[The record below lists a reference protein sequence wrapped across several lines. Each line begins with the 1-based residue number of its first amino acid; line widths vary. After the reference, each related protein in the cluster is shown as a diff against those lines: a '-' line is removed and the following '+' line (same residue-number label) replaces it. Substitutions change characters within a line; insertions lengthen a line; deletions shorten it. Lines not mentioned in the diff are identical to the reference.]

1 MTTSGRRRQRVVVTG
16 GAGFLGSHLCE
27 RLLDEDY
34 EVLCLDKLPHR
45 HTGQRRSP
53 ARAWSVQA
61 DPRRRDGLCPHRRRR
76 GCGAPLRLSG
86 VTHRLPPPSDRD
98 PEGWLDRH
106 VAHPGPG
113 PGEARA
119 ICWLR
124 PRRHTAIRRSIRSR
138 RPTGATSIRSDLAV
152 LRRGEAVRRGHDDG
166 LSATRARSR
175 PASWWSRAAR
185 SPSLPA
191 RKTTRPFA
199 SRTSPWLVTCSV
211 GSRPSASTT
220 ASSARSS
227 GSGRITSPYRRDRTR
242 RGSSEKRVADNAAR
256 RDWLVPDLP
265 VCGAWRCPVPAV
277 GVLVLQ
283 RVPRP

>member
-16 GAGFLGSHLCE
+16 DAGFLGSHLCE

-34 EVLCLDKLPHR
+34 EVLCLDNFL
-45 HTGQRRSP
+45 TGTPGNVAHLLERGPFRLIRADVTDYVHIGGAVDAVLHFASP
-53 ARAWSVQA
+53 ASPIDYLHLPIETLKVGSIGTLHTLGLAREKRA
-61 DPRRRDGLCPHRRRR
+61 
-76 GCGAPLRLSG
+76 LSAG
-86 VTHRLPPPSDRD
+86 FDL
-98 PEGWLDRH
+98 G
-106 VAHPGPG
+106 G
-113 PGEARA
+113 
-119 ICWLR
+119 
-124 PRRHTAIRRSIRSR
+124 IRRSADPSAAGDLLGPRQSGRTSR
-138 RPTGATSIRSDLAV
+138 CV
-152 LRRGEAVRRGHDDG
+152 RRGEAVRRGHDDG

-175 PASWWSRAAR
+175 PASWWGRAAR